1 MKLARFYYLA
11 LTIKYTSKTMVMMNY
26 LSVFIVNYKAT
37 VILISNQ
44 KSFFVEH
51 TVLIFTL
58 ARTALHKVY

>member
-1 MKLARFYYLA
+1 
-11 LTIKYTSKTMVMMNY
+11 MVMMDY